1 MTSHCVISGETAI
14 NWRAEDSYF
23 LKMLRMQNL
32 AAESTDADA
41 DGADVSVEVVE
52 GKAQA
57 GDLALTV
64 KAPEAGVRQVSHES
78 EGPAHQLST
87 SQPQDQPAS
96 PVPTGAV
103 AAAGEGRECDGSSG
117 CFRLWTTT
125 TQAWTSSCSG
135 NRDCLC

>member
-1 MTSHCVISGETAI
+1 MSSHCFLRGNR

-23 LKMLRMQNL
+23 LKMLRLQDL
-32 AAESTDADA
+32 AGPSADA